1 MGILEMR
8 SSIDK
13 GNAAKNLPALP
24 PTAPDWVVRGVY
36 EKRNNLPLTPLPAEV
51 RSKVVKLASAV
62 RGIVAPKT
70 TEDKAKRD
78 ALKKRLQAVLL
89 S

>member
-1 MGILEMR
+1 MGIPEMR

-36 EKRNNLPLTPLPAEV
+36 ECRNGLQLTPLPEEV
-51 RSKVVKLASAV
+51 RSKVSKFVAAV
-62 RGIVAPKT
+62 RTDAN
-70 TEDKAKRD
+70 KAQRD
-78 ALKKRLQAVLL
+78 ALRRKLVAALL

>member
-1 MGILEMR
+1 MGIPEMR

-24 PTAPDWVVRGVY
+24 PTMPDWVVLNIFER
-36 EKRNNLPLTPLPAEV
+36 RNNLPLSPLPAEV
-51 RSKVVKLASAV
+51 RNKVSKFVAAV
-62 RGIVAPKT
+62 RTDAN
-70 TEDKAKRD
+70 KAQRD
-78 ALKKRLQAVLL
+78 ALRRKLVAALL